1 MAGGLDAA
9 ANPGLEMGGF
19 DGAEAVGMEGPGG
32 ALDGGMFGMPADE
45 PFGGPAGPEPMAVPA
60 MEPMAAPA
68 AESDALRNY
77 REENARKVQAKVDAE
92 RAELEAIRSA
102 AAAELKRI
110 SEERDR
116 KVAQMKKNNREAE
129 SISSAEQAGVN
140 SGNVWEAVVKLC
152 PDKPPEHGRVDTS
165 AMRSLYVKLKHAPPS
180 ARA

>member
-1 MAGGLDAA
+1 
-9 ANPGLEMGGF
+9 
-19 DGAEAVGMEGPGG
+19 
-32 ALDGGMFGMPADE
+32 
-45 PFGGPAGPEPMAVPA
+45 

-129 SISSAEQAGVN
+129 SISSAEQAGVAN
-140 SGNVWEAVVKLC
+140 DGNVWGAVVKLLGGENE
-152 PDKPPEHGRVDTS
+152 KL
-165 AMRSLYVKLKHAPPS
+165 AKMRSLIVRLKHLNKPPLL
-180 ARA
+180 